1 MPDNIKQII
10 DAATGATPSGAW
22 GAALV
27 AVVLSAL
34 RILGD
39 EHSKKWHRL
48 ALEMPT
54 AGCIGYTTGVFVI
67 EQGLGMGGAF
77 VAATIVGHLG
87 TEWVRN
93 VARKI
98 VNKQVEK

>member
-1 MPDNIKQII
+1 MPDNVKQLI
-10 DAATGATPSGAW
+10 DAVTVATPSGAW
-22 GAALV
+22 GSALV

-39 EHSKKWHRL
+39 DRSKKWHRM
-48 ALEMPT
+48 ALELPT

-67 EQGLGMGGAF
+67 EQGLGVGAALA
-77 VAATIVGHLG
+77 VATVIGHMG
-87 TEWVRN
+87 TEWVRS

-98 VNKQVEK
+98 VNKQVDK